1 MKLLRARL
9 LDEEELEVGDA
20 DLIAAPVVQVL
31 FTPAEGE
38 ETLDVTAD
46 VTWKDSFTFTR
57 KGYWRLSLNRYRM
70 ETPGTYLV
78 TMESGDES
86 EYLIDPTCSESII
99 KEAPQGPTTQ
109 SRKHFFRR

>member
-1 MKLLRARL
+1 
-9 LDEEELEVGDA
+9 
-20 DLIAAPVVQVL
+20 VL

-46 VTWKDSFTFTR
+46 TTWKDWFTFSR
-57 KGYWRLSLNRYRM
+57 KGYWRLSLMRYQM
-70 ETPGTYLV
+70 QMPGTYLV

-99 KEAPQGPTTQ
+99 KKAPQHRHR
-109 SRKHFFRR
+109 SHRSHHRH